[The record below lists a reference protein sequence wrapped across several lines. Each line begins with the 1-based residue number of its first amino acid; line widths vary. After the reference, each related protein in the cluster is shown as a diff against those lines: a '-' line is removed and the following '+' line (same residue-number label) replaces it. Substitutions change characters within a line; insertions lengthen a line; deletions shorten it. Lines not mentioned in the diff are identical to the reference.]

1 MIAAK
6 GKTMYKISV
15 IVPVY
20 KAEKYLPLCLESIA
34 AQTIFDK
41 IQLVLVDDGSPD
53 DCGRICDEFAKKH
66 SNTLVIHK
74 ENGGVSSARNAG
86 LDAAT
91 GEYIGF
97 VDSDDTIAP
106 DYYEKLLDAAE
117 QNGCDMAF
125 GSFVLI
131 YKNEKIISEPWHSTG
146 TVIDKSG
153 IKRFAEKMLCD
164 GMQNSVWSKLFKTS
178 IIKDHGINFPI
189 GVKIGEDKM
198 FVLQFLRYCNSAV
211 CTGDNGYY
219 YMDVGSSAMH
229 SDKKMAEL
237 LSVYDREAEMFI
249 ALGLDKDSVYKKKS
263 VFLFN
268 ELADFLQ
275 RCYTNA
281 PSQAKAAIKLSFD
294 DNELMSRIDVCLDD
308 IKADSGR
315 IYRSLA
321 EAFKKR
327 SIGKTMLTLAVQNI
341 ITKMGERK

>member
-1 MIAAK
+1 MTAAK
-6 GKTMYKISV
+6 GKAMYSISV

-34 AQTIFDK
+34 AQTVFDK
-41 IQLVLVDDGSPD
+41 IQLILVDDGSPD
-53 DCGRICDEFAKKH
+53 GSGSICDEFAKKH
-66 SNTLVIHK
+66 SNTFVIHK
-74 ENGGVSSARNAG
+74 KNGGVSSARNAG

-106 DYYEKLLDAAE
+106 DYYEKLYSAAE
-117 QNGCDMAF
+117 KYGCDMAF

-131 YKNEKIISEPWHSTG
+131 YKNERRISEPWHPTG

-153 IKRFAEKMLCD
+153 IKGFAEKMLCD
-164 GMQNSVWSKLFKTS
+164 GTQNSVWSKLFKTS
-178 IIKDHGINFPI
+178 IIKDHEINFPV
-189 GVKIGEDKM
+189 GVKIGEDKI

-211 CTGDNGYY
+211 CTGDNGYN

-249 ALGLDKDSVYKKKS
+249 ALGLDKDTVYKKKS

-268 ELADFLQ
+268 ELTDFFQ
-275 RCYTNA
+275 RCYTNT

-315 IYRSLA
+315 IFRLLA
-321 EAFKKR
+321 EAFEKR
-327 SIGKTMLTLAVQNI
+327 NITKTMITLALQNI
-341 ITKMGERK
+341 ITKIGERK